1 MKSMWKIDYHIHTI
15 FSDGGSNPRQIVKTA
30 AEQGMDAVAI
40 TDHDGIDGV
49 DEAMKAGRD
58 YGIEV
63 ASGIELATEYENGD
77 VLHILGYGFDP
88 RNKLLNDSLTY
99 MTEERNKRN
108 LKLVRLLQEMGCD
121 ITMDAILKGR
131 KNTFVGKPN
140 IARYLQEKGYV
151 EDWLDAF
158 KPGEFLES
166 SEAKKIKKVKVDSR
180 EAVKTITAAGGIA
193 VLAHPIQAKGWT
205 EPDDENYYNKI
216 DTIVADLK
224 KEGLSGIECYHP
236 DQDRA
241 QTLRF
246 LDIAQKYGMKVSR
259 GTDFHYADYHNTK
272 MTADYIE
279 EGNADGYG
287 VYPRDFIKV

>member
-151 EDWLDAF
+151 ERDEKGVWR
-158 KPGEFLES
+158 
-166 SEAKKIKKVKVDSR
+166 VY
-180 EAVKTITAAGGIA
+180 ITPS
-193 VLAHPIQAKGWT
+193 V
-205 EPDDENYYNKI
+205 
-216 DTIVADLK
+216 
-224 KEGLSGIECYHP
+224 
-236 DQDRA
+236 
-241 QTLRF
+241 
-246 LDIAQKYGMKVSR
+246 
-259 GTDFHYADYHNTK
+259 
-272 MTADYIE
+272 
-279 EGNADGYG
+279 
-287 VYPRDFIKV
+287 